1 MLHLFYHAQDD
12 QFLDRPVQPCCVF
25 RVVYP
30 VAVTAAI
37 GASNSR
43 RLHLAVEGK
52 GVTAIAQRR
61 QNLPCRPAALPLPPV
76 PGVGASCT
84 GTSCVPTVAANSN
97 NIEISAAGGDVTINT
112 GTCGSVNPCDIVYAL
127 NALRQLA

>member
-1 MLHLFYHAQDD
+1 MATTSCFCYPAAGG
-12 QFLDRPVQPCCVF
+12 RPQLQSTMALLQST
-25 RVVYP
+25 
-30 VAVTAAI
+30 VAVQNTTLTDRIANI
-37 GASNSR
+37 ETVITE
-43 RLHLAVEGK
+43 AV
-52 GVTAIAQRR
+52 
-61 QNLPCRPAALPLPPV
+61 AALPLPPV

-84 GTSCVPTVAANSN
+84 GTSCVPTVAANDN